1 MLPTPHTVTHSV
13 AAVDGH
19 NALGQ
24 AVATYT
30 TRQRTVYGWSTRRNQ
45 DGRTAD
51 LAGRVITELNLLT
64 PDPDWADGDKVTVPG
79 RGEFVVVGGVDDFG
93 AGPFGFSPGYRV
105 TLRQVTDGP
114 A

>member
-1 MLPTPHTVTHSV
+1 MLPTPHIVEHAVADVTGV
-13 AAVDGH
+13 

-30 TRQRTVYGWSTRRNQ
+30 TRQRAVYGWTPHRNQ

-64 PDPDWADGDKVTVPG
+64 PEPDWADGDKVTIPG
-79 RGEFVVVGGVDDFG
+79 RGEFVVTGDVDDFG
-93 AGPFGFSPGYRV
+93 AGPFGYTPGYRV
-105 TLRQVTDGP
+105 TLRKVADGP